1 MSEQARASSL
11 LSMSMC
17 VCRRSRQVT
26 RRVQLAMALFLFACA
41 ARLLLHKAVNPR
53 RLLVVA
59 TCALGCALDLWAAR
73 VLMDNTWCPPVP

>member
-1 MSEQARASSL
+1 
-11 LSMSMC
+11 
-17 VCRRSRQVT
+17 
-26 RRVQLAMALFLFACA
+26 MALFLFACA

-73 VLMDNTWCPPVP
+73 VLMDNTWCPPVL